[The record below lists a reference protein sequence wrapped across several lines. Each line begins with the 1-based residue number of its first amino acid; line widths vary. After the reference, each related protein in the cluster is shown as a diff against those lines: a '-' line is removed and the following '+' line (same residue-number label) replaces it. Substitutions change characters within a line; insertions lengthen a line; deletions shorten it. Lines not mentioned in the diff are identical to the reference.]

1 MNRPR
6 QSWVQTVAKG
16 IWGHAGPHKWKV
28 ASDFV
33 DSLSDVE
40 MRQFLA
46 DYNAAKLNKSDEYP
60 LLTAARKHKA
70 TNSLAAALLAGSQKR
85 P

>member
-6 QSWVQTVAKG
+6 QAWVQTVAKG
-16 IWGHAGPHKWKV
+16 IWGYAGPHKWKV

-33 DSLSDVE
+33 DSFSDVE

-46 DYNAAKLNKSDEYP
+46 DYNLAKLNKGDEYP
-60 LLTAARKHKA
+60 LLTAARKHNA
-70 TNSLAAALLAGSQKR
+70 TNNLASSLLAAPEKR